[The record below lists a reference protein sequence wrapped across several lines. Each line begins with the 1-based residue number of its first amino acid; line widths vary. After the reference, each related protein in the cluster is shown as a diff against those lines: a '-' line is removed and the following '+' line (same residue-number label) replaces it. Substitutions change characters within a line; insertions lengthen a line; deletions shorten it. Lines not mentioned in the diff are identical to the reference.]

1 MFATSTLTG
10 RLRKLVGASMVRRI
24 WGDRLQEVQSD
35 PAQLCRTLLT
45 ARGEASGIA
54 IADEVLQMVDKAD
67 DADLGRFFAA
77 LRDDFDVDLDAVL
90 AAAERARS
98 GGPAEWKALQVAAE
112 PPRQEVFRRLNQAPN
127 GTARLV
133 RMRARLMQVVA
144 RDPSLEPIDSDLR
157 HLLRSWFNRGFL
169 VPTRIDWNTPA
180 ATLEKI
186 IAYEAVHA
194 IDDWHALRQRL
205 APVDRRCFGFFHP
218 AIPGEPL
225 IFVEVALTKGLP
237 ASIGEILDT
246 PRPAL
251 PAEEADTAVFY
262 SISNCQAGLAGIS
275 FGAFLTKQV
284 AADLKA
290 ELPKLNVFAT
300 LSPVPGLASWAAS
313 QSSAAGAPDSSEEAA
328 ALA

>member
-1 MFATSTLTG
+1 
-10 RLRKLVGASMVRRI
+10 
-24 WGDRLQEVQSD
+24 
-35 PAQLCRTLLT
+35 
-45 ARGEASGIA
+45 
-54 IADEVLQMVDKAD
+54 
-67 DADLGRFFAA
+67 
-77 LRDDFDVDLDAVL
+77 
-90 AAAERARS
+90 
-98 GGPAEWKALQVAAE
+98 
-112 PPRQEVFRRLNQAPN
+112 
-127 GTARLV
+127 
-133 RMRARLMQVVA
+133 MRARLMQVVA

-328 ALA
+328 ALAAHYLLSAKSPTGLPLDPVSRFHLGNGAELHRIKPDADLSPRGRAQSFGVMVNYVYELDQVEARHETFVASGDFEVSRQVRSLTEATALRPRITDDAARVSTS